1 MILKKIIQMQRF
13 VLCERNFDIN
23 LKIFTFSHELFDT
36 FLLLVNLKFLI
47 TNEISEDDVDLCR
60 VNMILK
66 YEFDNGEN
74 ALSFS
79 QQQKS
84 SMNYGKPKSKKTPM
98 QRMKVNGIQKE
109 KSNFLH
115 NPIKEK
121 RGV

>member
-1 MILKKIIQMQRF
+1 
-13 VLCERNFDIN
+13 
-23 LKIFTFSHELFDT
+23 
-36 FLLLVNLKFLI
+36 
-47 TNEISEDDVDLCR
+47 
-60 VNMILK
+60 MILK